1 MAQPGA
7 AKQAMDRIRKVADVL
22 GADGAP
28 KLLRVAA
35 LAAERE
41 AAVELSRPGTGRIY
55 TTEFFYVETPDG
67 YALRAGRPR
76 TPHQAS
82 APGEPPAVDSGDLR
96 NSIKSEV
103 HGDVAFT
110 GTHLEYGRFLEYGFM
125 AAHGVPVEPRPWMR
139 TVVAYL
145 KENLAGE
152 LAVVARQ
159 EIGVRVREV
168 AGG

>member
-7 AKQAMDRIRKVADVL
+7 AKQAMDRIREAAKAL
-22 GADGAP
+22 GTEGGSPIIRA
-28 KLLRVAA
+28 AA

-41 AAVELSRPGTGRIY
+41 AAVELSKPGTGRLY
-55 TTEFFYVETPDG
+55 ETTFFYVETPDG
-67 YALRAGRPR
+67 YVLRAGRPR

-103 HGDVAFT
+103 HDGVAFT
-110 GTHLEYGRFLEYGFM
+110 GTHLPYGRYLEYGFT

-139 TVVAYL
+139 TVVEYL
-145 KENLAGE
+145 KENLSPE
-152 LAVVARQ
+152 LSAVARQ
-159 EIGVRVREV
+159 EIEVRLKGR
-168 AGG
+168 